1 MDISYKS
8 CWTEHGCHTE
18 HCNDDVELAHAYG
31 RHDCCCL
38 EMIQERKRT
47 ALCFRRATRTEG
59 LEVEIDS
66 KLSAKMS
73 HGRFEEGQER

>member
-18 HCNDDVELAHAYG
+18 HCNDDVELAHAQG

-47 ALCFRRATRTEG
+47 ALCF
-59 LEVEIDS
+59 
-66 KLSAKMS
+66 
-73 HGRFEEGQER
+73 